1 MTDIEKE
8 RNELNHL
15 INEGV
20 EFKVSYTLNHRKF
33 SLRKLRTITVSE
45 EVHRTYKI
53 QEPTLAVLDLLSK
66 EITQAEYDALSD
78 EEKNNDPNKKDRTK
92 VAKHNKRSAKIVA
105 IAVLGEDCFENIKG
119 RYVVNE
125 KKINE
130 LAEVFSHCIKP
141 SELIQVCNIIT
152 ATSNL
157 ADFMNSIRLMSV
169 ARTTMPIRIE

>member
-33 SLRKLRTITVSE
+33 SFRKLRTITVSE
-45 EVHRTYKI
+45 EVKRTYKI
-53 QEPTLAVLDLLSK
+53 QEPTLAVLDLISK
-66 EITQAEYDALSD
+66 ESIEFAD
-78 EEKNNDPNKKDRTK
+78 EEKIDDAIKQARTE
-92 VAKHNKRSAKIVA
+92 VAKHSKRSAKIVA
-105 IAVLGEDCFENIKG
+105 IAVLGEDCFEHIKG

-125 KKINE
+125 KKIDE

-157 ADFMNSIRLMSV
+157 ADFINSIRLMSV